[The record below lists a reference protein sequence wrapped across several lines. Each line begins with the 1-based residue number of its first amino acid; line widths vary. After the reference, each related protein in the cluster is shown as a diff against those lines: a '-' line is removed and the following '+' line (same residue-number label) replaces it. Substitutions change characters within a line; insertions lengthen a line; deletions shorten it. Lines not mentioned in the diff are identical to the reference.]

1 MLTLTFATGAEAP
14 VTGGRLVQTWS
25 SETGEVYARAYV
37 AGDRRWIDWPGVATF
52 VFSAAPAVAAWPAPG
67 ASRAIVE
74 DTFLRMLQPVVLQAI
89 GLQALHASAITIDGR
104 VVALCGRS
112 GSGKSTLAYA
122 LGRDGARQWADDAV
136 VLERTTIINAIA
148 VPFAPRLRASAR
160 RHFRQTETRVIA
172 GATVRRRPL
181 AAVLVLDQQP
191 RLSEQVRCRRLPT
204 AEAFQQL
211 LTHAHCFD
219 PANPVDTRRLIDDYS
234 AIADLVPVYSLSYRP
249 AFDELPAVMRA
260 VHDVLPC
267 HPAIEEEGVVCA
279 GR

>member
-1 MLTLTFATGAEAP
+1 VLTLTFATGAPAP
-14 VTGGRLVQTWS
+14 VTGGRPVQAWS
-25 SETGEVYARAYV
+25 TDTGEVYARAYA

-52 VFSAAPAVAAWPAPG
+52 AFSAAPVIAVWPAPG
-67 ASRAIVE
+67 ASNAVVE
-74 DTFLRMLQPVVLQAI
+74 DTFFRVLQPVVLQAI

-122 LGRDGARQWADDAV
+122 LGRDGGQWADDAV
-136 VLERTTIINAIA
+136 VLERTTIVSAIGL
-148 VPFAPRLRASAR
+148 PFAPRLRASAR
-160 RHFRQTETRVIA
+160 RYFRQTDAPVIA
-172 GATVRRRPL
+172 GATVRRPL

-204 AEAFQQL
+204 AEAFRHL

-234 AIADLVPVYSLSYRP
+234 AVADLVPVYSLSYRP

-260 VHDVLPC
+260 VHDVLPS
-267 HPAIEEEGVVCA
+267 HPAIQEEGVLCES
-279 GR
+279 R